1 MLRICISL
9 RFAWVTESKGLTGKD
24 NIKPTTS
31 LPSYY
36 SDRRAQ
42 ILKNQQMGPFFS
54 FDPASGDGT
63 PAAEEAALLLDII
76 EHSSNE
82 FYIFDSDD
90 LQIGYANARARQN
103 LRFYGNDWTPKLVTA
118 VFPELSASSVKKI
131 MNELGDL
138 PGDFVKTETVCQRSD
153 DSRYPVDLILQKF
166 SYHGMII
173 YLARVQDIT
182 QRKLAEK
189 ILRQREEDFR
199 LLFENDITA
208 NYISTPE
215 GRLLRCNP
223 SFFNMLG
230 YESEAEMMG
239 MEMVKL
245 YPAPMDRDKFL
256 NDLTRSGKLENS
268 ELDMVKKDGTV
279 IRCIE
284 NVSGIFDKHGKLVKF
299 QGYMF
304 DITEQKRAEIQ
315 HQIQYAISRAI
326 VTSQS
331 LEALL
336 EVIREQLDQLIDARN
351 FFLALYNKGTD
362 TLKRVIWKD
371 EKEEFTE
378 WKADESIS
386 GVVVKTRVS
395 MLLEREDIDRLMQER
410 HPGLIGAPALCWMG
424 VPLISDDEV
433 IGAMVVQSY
442 TNRKAYTRKSL
453 ELMEI
458 IAQELILYIRRDK
471 AEQELLAAKERAER
485 SDGLKSTFLAN
496 MSHEIRTPMNA
507 IIGFADLL
515 LDPTLT
521 LEERQKFS
529 GIIKSRSKD
538 LLHLISD
545 ILDISRIESGNA
557 TVEKTI
563 VNLNSLLDDLELVS
577 RQKMERMGKD
587 HIGLHVEK
595 NLKSGSDLIYSDPY
609 ILRQIFSNLIDN
621 SLKYTHM
628 GSITFGYHQ
637 PAEGRIDFFVA
648 DTGVGIAPEHHAEIF
663 ETFRQANAA
672 SHHKHGGTGLGL
684 AICKGSAELL
694 GGEIVIDSAAGKGTT
709 IVFSLPFDGG
719 NAAAGSVPLKDTADI
734 PAVQVNASG
743 YYWSGRR
750 IILVEDE
757 ESNMEFLKIM
767 LRPTMAELIPVES
780 GAGLREL
787 YPMLGTVD
795 LVLMDIRLP
804 DASGWELTPEIKKLH
819 PALPVIAQT
828 AFAMSGDREKSLAAG
843 CNDYIAKP
851 ISRAAFLEMISQYL

>member
-1 MLRICISL
+1 M
-9 RFAWVTESKGLTGKD
+9 V
-24 NIKPTTS
+24 
-31 LPSYY
+31 
-36 SDRRAQ
+36 
-42 ILKNQQMGPFFS
+42 PFFS
-54 FDPASGDGT
+54 FDPASGGGT
-63 PAAEEAALLLDII
+63 PSAEEATLLLDII

-82 FYIFDSDD
+82 FYVFDSTD

-103 LRFYGNDWTPKLVTA
+103 LRFYGHDWTPKSVTA

-166 SYHGMII
+166 SFRGAII
-173 YLARVQDIT
+173 FLARVQDIT

-223 SFFNMLG
+223 SFFSMLG
-230 YESEAEMMG
+230 YENEAEMMG
-239 MEMVKL
+239 MDMVKL
-245 YPAPMDRDKFL
+245 YPAPVDRDKFL
-256 NDLTRSGKLENS
+256 TDLTRCGKLEKS

-284 NVSGIFDKHGKLVKF
+284 NVSGIFDKFGKLVKF

-336 EVIREQLDQLIDARN
+336 EVIREQLNQLVDARN
-351 FFLALYNKGTD
+351 FFLAFYNKDTD
-362 TLKRVIWKD
+362 TLKQVIWKD

-378 WKADESIS
+378 WQADQSIS
-386 GVVVKTRVS
+386 GLVVKNRVS
-395 MLLEREDIDRLMQER
+395 MLLEREDIDRLMKER

-424 VPLISDDEV
+424 VPLVSDDEV

-442 TNRKAYTRKSL
+442 SDRKAYNRKSL

-458 IAQELILYIRRDK
+458 IAQELILYIRRDR
-471 AEQELLAAKERAER
+471 AERELLAAKERAER

-521 LEERQKFS
+521 SEERQKFS
-529 GIIKSRSKD
+529 GIIKSRSND

-557 TVEKTI
+557 TVEKTSI
-563 VNLNSLLDDLELVS
+563 NLNPLMDDLELVT

-595 NLKSGSDLIYSDPY
+595 SLKSGSDLFNSDPY

-628 GSITFGYHQ
+628 GSVTFGYRL
-637 PAEGRIDFFVA
+637 PAEDRIAFFVS
-648 DTGVGIAPEHHAEIF
+648 DTGVGIASEHHAEIF

-694 GGEIVIDSAAGKGTT
+694 GGEIAIDSAPGKGTT
-709 IVFSLPFDGG
+709 IVFSLPFNGVK
-719 NAAAGSVPLKDTADI
+719 AAAVPAPSKEPAAMS
-734 PAVQVNASG
+734 AVQANTSG
-743 YYWSGRR
+743 YYWPGRR

-767 LRPTMAELIPVES
+767 LRPTHAELIPAES
-780 GAGLREL
+780 GAGMREL
-787 YPMLGTVD
+787 YPVLGTVD

-804 DASGWELTPEIKKLH
+804 DASGWELTPEIKKLF

-843 CNDYIAKP
+843 CDDYIAKP
-851 ISRAAFLEMISQYL
+851 ISRAAFLELISHYL